1 MTPDKKHK
9 YPSIEIEIEIEPD
22 ITIRG
27 NLTVPKA
34 SKALVL
40 FAHGSGSGRFSPRNQ
55 YVAGV
60 LNDAQLATL
69 LIDLLTEQEELID
82 LQTRQLRF
90 DIPLL
95 TARVEAAT
103 EFVLTNKAVQNLP
116 IGYFGA
122 STGAAAALAAAADL
136 KDHIYAVVSRGGRP
150 DLAHEKIPAVKAPTL
165 LIVGGNDFLVI
176 EINQRT
182 AEMLTCKNE
191 ILIIPGAGHLFEEP
205 GTLQKA
211 AEASAKWFRE
221 NLKPIESN

>member
-1 MTPDKKHK
+1 MSPDKKHNL
-9 YPSIEIEIEIEPD
+9 PSIEIEIEIKPD

-27 NLTVPKA
+27 NLTIPKD
-34 SKALVL
+34 SKAIVL

-55 YVAGV
+55 YVSEIFHKSR
-60 LNDAQLATL
+60 LATL
-69 LIDLLTEQEELID
+69 LIDLLSKQEELID

-95 TARVEAAT
+95 TTRVKSAT
-103 EFVLTNKAVQNLP
+103 QFILTNKAVKNLP
-116 IGYFGA
+116 IGYYGA

-136 KDHIYAVVSRGGRP
+136 KDHIYSVVSRGGRP
-150 DLAHEKIPAVKAPTL
+150 DLALEKLPVVKAPTL

-176 EINQRT
+176 EINQRA

-191 ILIIPGAGHLFEEP
+191 ILIIPGAGHLFEES
-205 GTLQKA
+205 GTLQKV